1 MGQKQVLPLIII
13 SCFDVSLPTSFL
25 SSANF
30 LSMSGMKPSSCDLE
44 VMKRLM
50 PHYRIK
56 KCNIQNPFYSPYMS
70 LFIYR
75 IVQQHYDERKN
86 G

>member
-13 SCFDVSLPTSFL
+13 IISCFGVPLPTSFL

-44 VMKRLM
+44 VTKRLM
-50 PHYRIK
+50 PHYRTK
-56 KCNIQNPFYSPYMS
+56 KCIYKIPFIR
-70 LFIYR
+70 LT
-75 IVQQHYDERKN
+75 
-86 G
+86 